1 MHRAGLANS
10 SSPDGAQEFMVFN
23 LSNKTIV
30 VTGGN
35 GGIGLGLARG
45 VARAGARVAI
55 WARNSEKTAAA
66 VDELGRLSAAIGLA
80 CDVSREED
88 VARCLAQTVERLGPI
103 HAGFANAG
111 FATTHDALTMTLA
124 QWREV
129 TSVSLD
135 GVFLTLRDIARHMVD
150 AGTCGKLIAVS
161 SMVEHF
167 GSPFQPHYAAS
178 KGGVGAL
185 VRSLAVRLGKHGIQ
199 VNSLEPGW
207 VTTDATREGFEN
219 EHFREVVTRRTPL
232 RRWGEPR
239 DLEGIAAYLASDES
253 AFHTGDAIRID
264 GGYAVF

>member
-1 MHRAGLANS
+1 MFDLTGRT
-10 SSPDGAQEFMVFN
+10 V
-23 LSNKTIV
+23 V

-55 WARNSEKTAAA
+55 WARDPDKTAAA
-66 VDELGRLSAAIGLA
+66 LKELGALGAEAVGFA

-88 VARCLAQTVERLGPI
+88 VARCLAESVDRLGPI

-111 FATTHDALTMTLA
+111 FATSRDALEMTLA
-124 QWREV
+124 EWRAV
-129 TSVSLD
+129 TAVNLD
-135 GVFLTLRDIARHMVD
+135 GTFVTLRDLARHMI
-150 AGTCGKLIAVS
+150 ATGTAGKLVAVS

-167 GSPFQPHYAAS
+167 GSATQPHYAAS

-207 VTTDATREGFEN
+207 IETDATRMLYGTERFSD
-219 EHFREVVTRRTPL
+219 VVTRRTPL
-232 RRWGEPR
+232 RRWGEPA
-239 DLEGIAAYLASDES
+239 DLEGIAAYLASDEA
-253 AFHTGDAIRID
+253 AFHTGDSIRID
-264 GGYAVF
+264 GGYSIF

>member
-1 MHRAGLANS
+1 MFDLTGRT
-10 SSPDGAQEFMVFN
+10 V
-23 LSNKTIV
+23 V

-55 WARNSEKTAAA
+55 WARNADKTAAA
-66 VDELGRLSAAIGLA
+66 VEELGALGPQAIGLA

-88 VARCLAQTVERLGPI
+88 VARCLAETVERLGPV

-111 FATTHDALTMTLA
+111 FATTHDPLRMTLD

-129 TSVSLD
+129 TAVNLD
-135 GVFLTLRDIARHMVD
+135 GVFLTLRDLARHMVE
-150 AGTCGKLIAVS
+150 AETPGKLVAVS

-167 GSPFQPHYAAS
+167 GSPNQPHYAAS

-185 VRSLAVRLGKHGIQ
+185 VRSLAVALAKHGIQ
-199 VNSLEPGW
+199 VNSVEPGW
-207 VTTDATREGFEN
+207 IRTNATQVLQESERFS
-219 EHFREVVTRRTPL
+219 EVITRRTPM
-232 RRWGEPR
+232 RRWGEAR
-239 DLEGIAAYLASDES
+239 DLEGIAAYLASDE
-253 AFHTGDAIRID
+253 AGFHTGDSIRVD

>member
-1 MHRAGLANS
+1 MF
-10 SSPDGAQEFMVFN
+10 D
-23 LSNKTIV
+23 LSGRTVV

-45 VARAGARVAI
+45 VARAGANVAI
-55 WARNSEKTAAA
+55 WARNADKTAAA
-66 VDELGRLSAAIGLA
+66 VEELGELGTEAAGFA

-88 VARCLAQTVERLGPI
+88 VARCLEQTVERFGPI

-111 FATTHDALTMTLA
+111 FATTHDALQMTLE

-129 TSVSLD
+129 TAVNLD
-135 GVFLTLRDIARHMVD
+135 GTFVTLRDLARHMVE
-150 AGTCGKLIAVS
+150 AGTPGKLVAVS

-167 GSPFQPHYAAS
+167 GSPTQPHYAAS

-207 VTTDATREGFEN
+207 IETDATQMLAAN
-219 EHFREVVTRRTPL
+219 ERFSEVVTRRTPA
-232 RRWGEPR
+232 RRWGQPS
-239 DLEGIAAYLASDES
+239 DLEGIAAYLASDE
-253 AFHTGDAIRID
+253 AAYHTGDSIRVD
-264 GGYAVF
+264 GGYSVF